1 MSVPYTYLIGWSAL
15 DLWYYGCQYSKK
27 AHPSNLWSTY
37 FTSSSHVAEARKTH
51 GEPDVV
57 EVRKTF
63 ASRDAARKWE
73 HGVLI
78 RMKVRKS
85 KRWLNKSDII
95 HHYTDAPK
103 VPWNKGK
110 SLPEEHKE
118 KIRESLSG
126 RTISCEVR
134 QKMKE
139 SRQMRGPASKETR
152 EKLSMAHSGKTV
164 SDETKEKMRLA
175 KLGVKKET
183 VTCPYCDKNIAP
195 NMFKRWHGKNC
206 KNFT

>member
-1 MSVPYTYLIGWSAL
+1 MSVPYTYLIGWSKL
-15 DLWYYGCQYSKK
+15 DLWYYGCQYSKT
-27 AHPSNLWSTY
+27 ANPSNLWTTY
-37 FTSSSHVAEARKTH
+37 FTSSSYVNEARKTY

-63 ASRDAARKWE
+63 ESRDAARGWE
-73 HGVLI
+73 HRVLK

-95 HHYTDAPK
+95 HHYTDTPK

-110 SLPEEHKE
+110 SLPEDHKE
-118 KIRESLSG
+118 KIRDSLSG
-126 RTISCEVR
+126 RTIPSEVR

-139 SRQMRGPASKETR
+139 SQRLRDPASRETR
-152 EKLSMAHSGKTV
+152 EKLSLAHSGKTV
-164 SDETKEKMRLA
+164 SNETKEKMRLA

-183 VTCPYCDKNIAP
+183 VMCQYCNKNIAP
-195 NMFKRWHGKNC
+195 NMYKRWHGKNC
-206 KNFT
+206 KNFI